1 MPGGSGRSG
10 GSARPRR
17 PEKERQWTRARGSEE
32 VQGAMGS
39 RRDRQLPSRLG
50 QRGDE
55 RGVGVEPRG
64 RGTRRFSAGQRVQA
78 DRGAQV
84 GPGAMRDPDRAC
96 SRLGLA
102 LGTVQRMQRGLGGTW
117 DW

>member
-17 PEKERQWTRARGSEE
+17 PEKWREWTRARGSGE

-39 RRDRQLPSRLG
+39 RRERRLPSRLD

-55 RGVGVEPRG
+55 RGVVVEPGGVE
-64 RGTRRFSAGQRVQA
+64 QA
-78 DRGAQV
+78 DSG
-84 GPGAMRDPDRAC
+84 RANGI
-96 SRLGLA
+96 RQIAG
-102 LGTVQRMQRGLGGTW
+102 RGLG
-117 DW
+117 